1 MLRSPAL
8 RPDGCHAR
16 QGRCQKPE
24 KNITKNENFKIVL
37 KLETKNPNKKF
48 TITLSQEALR
58 DNDKSNDREIE
69 IIDIIDKKI
78 ELNNKLPEN
87 FFILI
92 CKSDVLGN
100 VYLPR
105 LKFLLYEDNDTN
117 PNGNVYD
124 ALLSFNCIQKKE
136 L

>member
-1 MLRSPAL
+1 M
-8 RPDGCHAR
+8 
-16 QGRCQKPE
+16 K
-24 KNITKNENFKIVL
+24 
-37 KLETKNPNKKF
+37 
-48 TITLSQEALR
+48 
-58 DNDKSNDREIE
+58 
-69 IIDIIDKKI
+69 KKI
-78 ELNNKLPEN
+78 ELNKTKPEN
-87 FFILI
+87 NFILI

-105 LKFLLYEDNDTN
+105 LKFLLYEGNNTN